1 MSDKLFY
8 SIEEEKETDKNEK
21 TDMVFSKLEESE
33 QREELLLLEQKNYK
47 EGLSAFAKELP
58 EWSIE
63 PLQIV
68 VKRGR

>member
-21 TDMVFSKLEESE
+21 TDMVFSRLEEIE
-33 QREELLLLEQKNYK
+33 KRKELILLDQKNYK
-47 EGLSAFAKELP
+47 EELSAFAKELP

>member
-21 TDMVFSKLEESE
+21 TDMVFSKLEEIE
-33 QREELLLLEQKNYK
+33 KREEVILLDQKNYK

>member
-21 TDMVFSKLEESE
+21 TDMVFSKLEEIE
-33 QREELLLLEQKNYK
+33 KREELILLDQKNYK

-58 EWSIE
+58 KWSIE
-63 PLQIV
+63 PLQII

>member
-8 SIEEEKETDKNEK
+8 RIEEEKETDKNEK
-21 TDMVFSKLEESE
+21 TDK
-33 QREELLLLEQKNYK
+33 KNYK